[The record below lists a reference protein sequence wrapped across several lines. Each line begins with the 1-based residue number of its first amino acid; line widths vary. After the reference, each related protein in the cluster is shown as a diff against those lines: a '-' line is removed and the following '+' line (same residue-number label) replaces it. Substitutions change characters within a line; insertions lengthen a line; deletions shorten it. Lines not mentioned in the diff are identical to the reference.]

1 MADPL
6 TPIHAITLIKTLTF
20 SSRVCHLFTETTHKT
35 LLSDGEARR
44 RQTEVSTSDDR
55 CFPLLTRR
63 LHRERRRPASKEARI
78 TTSAK
83 TAADPQE
90 TNLAHLFVAT
100 YPIVSHRPEY
110 DVTHVGIHPFLFS
123 LIPLVFILSLS
134 QASESHK
141 ISTHIEQKSE
151 VVTRKR
157 LFNSL
162 TPDVPRTYIF
172 IESSDD
178 FLKICI
184 YSPHRR

>member
-44 RQTEVSTSDDR
+44 RQTEVSASDDR

-90 TNLAHLFVAT
+90 TNLAQSPQQPA
-100 YPIVSHRPEY
+100 HRPS
-110 DVTHVGIHPFLFS
+110 PASSS
-123 LIPLVFILSLS
+123 LHTQSSRTDPNTTSHMLV
-134 QASESHK
+134 
-141 ISTHIEQKSE
+141 
-151 VVTRKR
+151 RY
-157 LFNSL
+157 FNSKYPQAQL
-162 TPDVPRTYIF
+162 DRGDDCRGVWLRTT
-172 IESSDD
+172 SDGNAKETGIAD
-178 FLKICI
+178 AF
-184 YSPHRR
+184 

>member
-44 RQTEVSTSDDR
+44 RQTEVSASDDR

-110 DVTHVGIHPFLFS
+110 DVTHVDRTEIRSGDAEEAIQF
-123 LIPLVFILSLS
+123 
-134 QASESHK
+134 
-141 ISTHIEQKSE
+141 
-151 VVTRKR
+151 
-157 LFNSL
+157 SL